1 MKLSDF
7 LFHEEPGITL
17 YCGDCREILP
27 LLEPVDL
34 VLTSPP
40 YNLGT
45 TTGGGFVDIAK
56 LEAKKIKR
64 LEAAVRGHYPVD
76 ARLNAR
82 GGAGKWSGGALAKG
96 YGVHGDAMP
105 HEDYV
110 AWQKQTLT
118 ALWNVLTPTGAIYYN
133 HKARVLDGLL
143 VTPVEEYVPRQ
154 LRPFVRQEVI
164 WARAGGVN
172 FSPAFYVPTHERIVI
187 IARRDFR
194 LRDKAASGAGDV
206 WYIPQAPDPEH
217 PAPFP
222 LTLATRAIETTPA
235 GLVLDPFVGSGTT
248 LLAAKL
254 LNRRAIGIEIEEKYC
269 HIAVKR
275 LRQEV
280 LMSMMCRML
289 PTTALQRYGRSDCK
303 NSRVGNFK
311 CRAVPGA
318 KLTHR

>member
-7 LFHEEPGITL
+7 LFYEESGITL
-17 YCGDCREILP
+17 YCGDCRDVLP

-45 TTGGGFVDIAK
+45 TTGGGFVTSPNW
-56 LEAKKIKR
+56 EAKKTER
-64 LEAAVRGHYPVD
+64 LAEAVRGHYPAD
-76 ARLNAR
+76 ARLNQR

-105 HEDYV
+105 HERYV
-110 AWQKQTLT
+110 EWQKETLRV
-118 ALWNVLTPTGAIYYN
+118 LWGLLTPTGAIYYN

-143 VTPVEEYVPRQ
+143 VTPVEEYVPRE
-154 LRPFVRQEVI
+154 LRSFVRQEVI
-164 WARAGGVN
+164 WARAGGIN

-222 LTLATRAIETTPA
+222 LKLATTAIETTPA
-235 GLVLDPFVGSGTT
+235 MTVLDPFAGAGTT
-248 LLAAKL
+248 LTAAKL
-254 LNRRAIGIEIEEKYC
+254 LNRRAIGIEIEPSYC
-269 HIAVKR
+269 ETTVKR

-280 LMSMMCRML
+280 L
-289 PTTALQRYGRSDCK
+289 AL
-303 NSRVGNFK
+303 
-311 CRAVPGA
+311 
-318 KLTHR
+318 